1 MDIIKGEVVLAMDRD
16 EARKL
21 RDALISLGDYFERV
35 SAREEVD
42 GDHPL
47 VATLE
52 PRMRL
57 SILLGELERN
67 VR

>member
-1 MDIIKGEVVLAMDRD
+1 MEAIKGEVIIAMDRD
-16 EARKL
+16 EARGL
-21 RDALISLGDYFERV
+21 IGALNLVGDYFERV
-35 SAREEVD
+35 SVNEEVD

-47 VATLE
+47 VPLLE

-57 SILLGELERN
+57 SILLGELERH

>member
-1 MDIIKGEVVLAMDRD
+1 MEAVKGEVIIAMDRD
-16 EARKL
+16 EARGL
-21 RDALISLGDYFERV
+21 IGALNKLGDYFERV
-35 SAREEVD
+35 SAHEDVD

-47 VATLE
+47 VTTLE

-57 SILLGELERN
+57 SILLAELERH

>member
-1 MDIIKGEVVLAMDRD
+1 MHTVKGEVIIAMEYD

-21 RDALISLGDYFERV
+21 CDALQRLGDYFERAAV
-35 SAREEVD
+35 GQEVD

-47 VATLE
+47 VKTLE

-57 SILLGELERN
+57 SILLAEIERN